1 MTDRPSDGCESQRT
15 IGKDDIDH
23 ADKHPVFRR
32 VSSVLDDGDD
42 VGPLLGHVD
51 EVTTTSVGELDG
63 VDSSLGS
70 NNVGNV

>member
-1 MTDRPSDGCESQRT
+1 MIYGPRNKERSQRT

-23 ADKHPVFRR
+23 ADEHPVFRG
-32 VSSVLDDGDD
+32 VSSVLNDGDD

-51 EVTTTSVGELDG
+51 EVTTTSVGKLDS

-70 NNVGNV
+70 NNVSNV